1 MTLLLLCERMLKV
14 LLSLALFSHAQIPAE
29 CCIIA
34 HHTAPRT
41 QISADRA
48 HSNCALALHVM
59 LAVLVKWKS
68 LGLSTLLE
76 REREQQELLIAAS
89 GGVASKARS
98 TDDLER
104 LLVPFD
110 A

>member
-1 MTLLLLCERMLKV
+1 
-14 LLSLALFSHAQIPAE
+14 
-29 CCIIA
+29 
-34 HHTAPRT
+34 
-41 QISADRA
+41 
-48 HSNCALALHVM
+48 M

-76 REREQQELLIAAS
+76 REREQQEALIAAS